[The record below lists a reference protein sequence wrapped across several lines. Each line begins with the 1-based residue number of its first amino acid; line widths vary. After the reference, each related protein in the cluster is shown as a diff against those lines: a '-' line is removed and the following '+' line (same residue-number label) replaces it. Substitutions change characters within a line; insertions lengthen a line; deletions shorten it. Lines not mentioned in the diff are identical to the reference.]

1 MWDQSRGL
9 TSAPSLPVLVTYA
22 VTDFNG
28 IYELLV
34 FQVVE
39 SQFETCPEDGG
50 GVGVEEHT
58 LVTGEPSGSLNCQ
71 DAGLGF

>member
-1 MWDQSRGL
+1 M
-9 TSAPSLPVLVTYA
+9 APSPPVLVMTYV

-39 SQFETCPEDGG
+39 SQFETCP
-50 GVGVEEHT
+50 GVGENA
-58 LVTGEPSGSLNCQ
+58 LVTWKPTGSLNCQ
-71 DAGLGF
+71 DSGLEF

>member
-1 MWDQSRGL
+1 MWDQARGP

-39 SQFETCPEDGG
+39 SQFETWWWGG
-50 GVGVEEHT
+50 GEDM
-58 LVTGEPSGSLNCQ
+58 LW
-71 DAGLGF
+71 

>member
-1 MWDQSRGL
+1 MESGRGP
-9 TSAPSLPVLVTYA
+9 TAAPSLPVLVTYA

-39 SQFETCPEDGG
+39 SQFETCPEGRGD
-50 GVGVEEHT
+50 T
-58 LVTGEPSGSLNCQ
+58 LVTEEPSGSLNCQ